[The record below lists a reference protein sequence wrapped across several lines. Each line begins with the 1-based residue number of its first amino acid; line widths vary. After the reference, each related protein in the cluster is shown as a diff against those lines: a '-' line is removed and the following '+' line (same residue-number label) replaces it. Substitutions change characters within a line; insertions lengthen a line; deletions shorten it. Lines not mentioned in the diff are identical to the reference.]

1 MKLPDL
7 LRLAPVIPVLVIE
20 DAAHAVPL
28 AQILVRAGLRLLE
41 ITLRTEAA
49 LESITRVA
57 AELPDAIVGAGTVL
71 TGKDLKRVT
80 KAGAQFAVTPGF
92 SPKLSDDAEIP
103 LLPGV
108 ATAGEIMKA
117 LDHGHDHLKL
127 FPAEIVGGIP
137 ALKAF
142 HGPFPQVTFVPTGGL
157 TYDNAPLYLAQPNVA
172 CIGGSWLAPKQALA
186 DANWEHI
193 EFLAHEAAGLRK
205 HQ

>member
-7 LRLAPVIPVLVIE
+7 LRLVPVIPVLVIE

-28 AQILVRAGLRLLE
+28 AQILVRAGLKLLE
-41 ITLRTEAA
+41 ITLRTDAA
-49 LESITRVA
+49 LDCIARIA
-57 AELPDAIVGAGTVL
+57 AEVPDAIPGAGTVL

-80 KAGAQFAVTPGF
+80 KAGARFAVTPGF

-117 LDHGHDHLKL
+117 LDHGHHHLKL
-127 FPAEIVGGIP
+127 FPAEIVGGVP

-142 HGPFPQVTFVPTGGL
+142 HGPFPQVSFVPTGGL

-172 CIGGSWLAPKQALA
+172 CVGGSWLTPPKALA
-186 DANWEHI
+186 EANWEHI
-193 EFLAHEAAGLRK
+193 EFLAHEAATLKK